1 MSRTEE
7 FIEIDDAEIEAL
19 LPEAQFVV
27 GADGLHTKREA
38 WLPHLLRQPL
48 VHFLLAGLVLFAAAS
63 IFDRDKTRSFRDIQV
78 SSAEIQRLGD
88 VWSRQYGRPPTK
100 AELQNLIDDYVRE
113 EIYYREA
120 INSGLDKD
128 DSIIRRRLVEKMQF
142 LSQEIASGEPS
153 DKELDDYFQ
162 RHRDKFLLPPKI
174 AFSHIFFSPTKRGP
188 ALQSDAA
195 KWLTLLKSRGDL
207 EPSTLGDAFML
218 QNEYPLQAP
227 QEIASLFG
235 RDFSDEL
242 FKLKPGVWHGPV
254 RSSYGLHLVRITRY
268 EPAHPPQLNEIR
280 TQVVTDFK
288 NERLQAAAE
297 NYYARL
303 HQKYRIEMDNAAM
316 AQALANADSNASTKR
331 RVETNA
337 PDVD

>member
-1 MSRTEE
+1 MSTIEK
-7 FIEIDDAEIEAL
+7 FIQIDDAEIEASLPQAYTAVSLKVRKNKRPGWL
-19 LPEAQFVV
+19 LHIV
-27 GADGLHTKREA
+27 
-38 WLPHLLRQPL
+38 RQPL
-48 VHFLLAGLVLFAAAS
+48 VHFLVAGLALFAAAS
-63 IFDRDKTRSFRDIQV
+63 LLDRDKTRSIRDIQV
-78 SSAEIQRLGD
+78 SAAEIQRLED
-88 VWSRQYGRPPTK
+88 VWSRQYGRTPTR

-120 INSGLDKD
+120 ISSGLDKD
-128 DSIIRRRLVEKMQF
+128 DSIIRRRLVEKMEF
-142 LSQEIASGEPS
+142 LSQEVASGEPS

-162 RHRDKFLLPPKI
+162 RHRDKFLLPPQI
-174 AFSHIFFSPTKRGP
+174 AFTHIFFSPSKRGP
-188 ALQSDAA
+188 ALQSDAR
-195 KWLTLLKSRGDL
+195 KSLTLLRGSTNTDL
-207 EPSTLGDAFML
+207 SKLGDAFML
-218 QNEYPLQAP
+218 QNEYPLQTP

-242 FKLKPGVWHGPV
+242 FKLQPGEWRGPL

-268 EPAHPPQLNEIR
+268 EPAHPPQLNEVR

-288 NERLQAAAE
+288 NERLQTAAE

-303 HQKYRIEMDNAAM
+303 RQKYRIEINSAAM
-316 AQALANADSNASTKR
+316 ASALANADSNASTKR